1 LVRLLHLIS
10 RSLPLAHIGPRA
22 RALLGWC
29 RTLTTETDGID
40 TRGITRQDRFEADVA
55 SPASEVVV
63 DVPEA
68 LAAAPASLL
77 QRHVAGVR
85 TVTAVA
91 LTVDVEIVQMLATPR
106 EGDLQDIVEMR
117 ERRVAMDGETAP
129 DEWTD
134 ASQDDAQ
141 LIDGGQW
148 RSGRR
153 GHALSIA
160 QCVVPL
166 KDSPRIL
173 VLSSLGEQGYGTATM
188 SFESLG

>member
-1 LVRLLHLIS
+1 MLIEP
-10 RSLPLAHIGPRA
+10 RHVGPRA

-29 RTLTTETDGID
+29 RTLTPDTDGID
-40 TRGITRQDRFEADVA
+40 TRGIAQQDRFEADVA
-55 SPASEVVV
+55 GPASEVVV

-68 LAAAPASLL
+68 LAAPSAHIPQLYM
-77 QRHVAGVR
+77 AGVR
-85 TVTAVA
+85 TVTAVVLA
-91 LTVDVEIVQMLATPR
+91 VDVEVVQMLATPR
-106 EGDLQDIVEMR
+106 EGDLQDVVEMH
-117 ERRVAMDGETAP
+117 ERRVAMDEETAP

-160 QCVVPL
+160 QCVASL

-173 VLSSLGEQGYGTATM
+173 VLSA
-188 SFESLG
+188 